1 MIREE
6 PCPRCLGTGYVYL
19 YPPSSNLIS
28 PCDFCKGN
36 KKILRMIEEP
46 PSLSEQVID
55 LRKRIEKIERWP
67 VDNRKAPCGCTV
79 DGRTLCQVH
88 ADQIRATRT
97 FQETRKL
104 TVNDLIALW
113 RGRAAGAF
121 VLETSDAYRRAANE
135 LVEALSQ

>member
-55 LRKRIEKIERWP
+55 LRKRIEALEKP
-67 VDNRKAPCGCTV
+67 M
-79 DGRTLCQVH
+79 
-88 ADQIRATRT
+88 
-97 FQETRKL
+97 
-104 TVNDLIALW
+104 DLESYITMKELASLW
-113 RGRAAGAF
+113 RGRSDGCISRSAWGEGQAYAICARD
-121 VLETSDAYRRAANE
+121 LEKALRR
-135 LVEALSQ
+135 